1 MFDIPKRA
9 VFLDKKKGKVFGN
22 FVEVRG
28 LSLTDFMKLREFDNE
43 TFIYFLDSV
52 SVFESE
58 ELVDDLMGRFA
69 SFIGLVI
76 ALAAD
81 EEESRNL
88 FLVLPAPVQAELILS
103 VIELTF
109 GKEKEVKKK
118 NLEKIKQLQNIYN
131 SSN

>member
-131 SSN
+131 SNN